1 MENSHKPIRKT
12 SIRMKFSILEADGLK
27 KKKNGEEKGMGTFQ
41 RPASRPYFFVISSAE
56 GAGEEDGV
64 LVSSVF
70 SLRALTLKRFKLVLE
85 GGIET
90 Q

>member
-1 MENSHKPIRKT
+1 
-12 SIRMKFSILEADGLK
+12 
-27 KKKNGEEKGMGTFQ
+27 MGTFQ